1 MALTAPRIVFQ
12 IRGARP
18 PGRWD
23 EGREEE
29 RSRMLKNEPTTDGW
43 WADRVDGRTDGRT
56 DGVERTN
63 KPRAEANEREPR
75 LSEDETTDGDAGC
88 DSDIDDGTL
97 SSSRPLSKYVLQS
110 SHIMYSSSS
119 WG

>member
-1 MALTAPRIVFQ
+1 
-12 IRGARP
+12 
-18 PGRWD
+18 
-23 EGREEE
+23 
-29 RSRMLKNEPTTDGW
+29 MLKNEPTTDGW